1 VGGGIGG
8 AQDLA
13 VVEDDSLHKNR
24 VQGHRE
30 PGTGNREPG
39 TGNRE
44 PGTGN
49 REPGTGNREGGCGV
63 GVLVA
68 SGGWARG
75 AAIRG
80 P

>member
-24 VQGHRE
+24 VQGHRA
-30 PGTGNREPG
+30 PGTGQ
-39 TGNRE
+39 
-44 PGTGN
+44 
-49 REPGTGNREGGCGV
+49 EGG